1 MDPHPGRG
9 QHPRPAARAHPA
21 AGDRQGTA
29 RGGGEGTRAVVAAL
43 PGGAGVAAGRL
54 LGAGAPPVRHRQ
66 RPVMTRPP
74 AVPPTEPASPE
85 AALPG
90 AVPSETVP
98 SETVPFELVS
108 GGATAVEFPAP
119 TAALANIAASRRNVV
134 PVGGPTAMSIW
145 AERSR
150 L

>member
-1 MDPHPGRG
+1 AEMDPHPWRG

-29 RGGGEGTRAVVAAL
+29 RGGGEGTRVVVAAL

-66 RPVMTRPP
+66 RPVVTQPP

-85 AALPG
+85 AAL
-90 AVPSETVP
+90 
-98 SETVPFELVS
+98 FEIV
-108 GGATAVEFPAP
+108 GGAATAEEIAALTAVLATMAGASPPGGGPAGGPAP
-119 TAALANIAASRRNVV
+119 GV
-134 PVGGPTAMSIW
+134 
-145 AERSR
+145 
-150 L
+150 